1 MVPFRFMRSRTAVV
15 LGLLLAAAT
24 VSRTSATAGPTFW
37 TVATSAE
44 LLRGT
49 SVGVSVGL
57 DGSLT
62 PAPALTNRLTAM
74 PEQVWSLAIDQD
86 GTLWAGTGGD
96 GRVLRLRTGQ
106 PAETVFDA
114 PEANVFALAVAAGR
128 VYAATSPDG
137 RVYAI
142 EGGTAREFFNPEES
156 FIWSMALD
164 ASNRLYVA
172 AGSPATVYRV
182 TANGASETLVRLTAA
197 HAVSL
202 VLGPDGRMLVST
214 DSPGRVYRLNDD
226 GRAFA
231 LLDTGATEI
240 RGRSIAADGVIHAA
254 SVAREGGDGGSAG
267 PVPTVSLPAESPEA
281 SAGAS
286 AETSQRS
293 VLYQIA
299 TSGQWEPVWQ
309 TGGVIYDIAQ
319 ADDGVFVATGPSG
332 HVYHVGRDR
341 QVRLMTGVDA
351 QQVTRLAGSA
361 AGPSAVPAMATATPG
376 RVLVADRAAD
386 APATFT
392 SAVRDTHGLATFGEI
407 RWQASGTVVLHTRSG
422 NTQSPDASWSDWS
435 PAYTRAAGQ
444 PVTSPSARFIQWRA
458 VFARANQ
465 GAPPQLTSVTIAYLP
480 QNARPRVTS
489 TTVHPPGVV
498 FQRPFA
504 NEDGAI
510 AGLDDLAA
518 ERRRPPGEAGPPA
531 PTPGRRMFQKGLQ
544 TLAWRAEDADGD
556 RLAYA
561 LHYRREGETEWVDL
575 RAGLLDTIF
584 VWDTTTVPD
593 GRYIVRVSASDE
605 LANPDGR
612 ALVGTAE
619 SGPIDVD
626 NTPPTLTVS
635 AATTPQG
642 VTLTIRADDAGSP
655 IQKVE
660 YSVAGGTWR
669 LAQAADGLADARS
682 EQFTV
687 VLPAGTD
694 LRRVSIRATD
704 VQQNAVTGSPAGGR

>member
-1 MVPFRFMRSRTAVV
+1 
-15 LGLLLAAAT
+15 
-24 VSRTSATAGPTFW
+24 
-37 TVATSAE
+37 
-44 LLRGT
+44 
-49 SVGVSVGL
+49 
-57 DGSLT
+57 
-62 PAPALTNRLTAM
+62 
-74 PEQVWSLAIDQD
+74 
-86 GTLWAGTGGD
+86 
-96 GRVLRLRTGQ
+96 
-106 PAETVFDA
+106 
-114 PEANVFALAVAAGR
+114 
-128 VYAATSPDG
+128 
-137 RVYAI
+137 
-142 EGGTAREFFNPEES
+142 
-156 FIWSMALD
+156 
-164 ASNRLYVA
+164 
-172 AGSPATVYRV
+172 
-182 TANGASETLVRLTAA
+182 
-197 HAVSL
+197 
-202 VLGPDGRMLVST
+202 
-214 DSPGRVYRLNDD
+214 
-226 GRAFA
+226 
-231 LLDTGATEI
+231 
-240 RGRSIAADGVIHAA
+240 
-254 SVAREGGDGGSAG
+254 
-267 PVPTVSLPAESPEA
+267 
-281 SAGAS
+281 
-286 AETSQRS
+286 
-293 VLYQIA
+293 
-299 TSGQWEPVWQ
+299 
-309 TGGVIYDIAQ
+309 
-319 ADDGVFVATGPSG
+319 
-332 HVYHVGRDR
+332 
-341 QVRLMTGVDA
+341 
-351 QQVTRLAGSA
+351 
-361 AGPSAVPAMATATPG
+361 
-376 RVLVADRAAD
+376 
-386 APATFT
+386 
-392 SAVRDTHGLATFGEI
+392 
-407 RWQASGTVVLHTRSG
+407 
-422 NTQSPDASWSDWS
+422 
-435 PAYTRAAGQ
+435 
-444 PVTSPSARFIQWRA
+444 VTSPSARFIQWRA

-465 GAPPQLTSVTIAYLP
+465 GAPPRLTSVTIAYLP